1 MHRETNLLAPS
12 IPIIPTFRYSSIP
25 VILNGGL
32 LVANANT
39 LTLPAESADWSLPSR
54 RKVGVIGLILTES
67 ALFTIFVT
75 AYLFYIGKSATGP
88 YPKDVLELPIL
99 ATICLLSS
107 SFTVVLAERA
117 FRRGMM
123 GVSGSGGWSRF
134 SSRWSS
140 LGSTAFEWHRLIF
153 KDHLTI
159 STNLFGTTFFS
170 LVGLHASHVIVGLT
184 LLVLVLI
191 LSLRGYVTR
200 AHAEHVEML
209 SWYWHFVDGIW
220 VIVFTVVYIIGR

>member
-1 MHRETNLLAPS
+1 M
-12 IPIIPTFRYSSIP
+12 
-25 VILNGGL
+25 
-32 LVANANT
+32 ANAHA

-67 ALFTIFVT
+67 ALFTIFVV

-107 SFTVVLAERA
+107 SVTVVLAEHA
-117 FRRGMM
+117 FRRGHD
-123 GVSGSGGWSRF
+123 GGFRLWWLITILLAVAF
-134 SSRWSS
+134 
-140 LGSTAFEWHRLIF
+140 LGSTALEWRRLIF
-153 KDHLTI
+153 KDNLTI
-159 STNLFGTTFFS
+159 STNLFGTTFYS

-200 AHAEHVEML
+200 AHSEHVEML